1 MIMSRSIFFFFFFQA
16 EDGIRDVAVTGVQT
30 CALPILFLT
39 NNFRGFSLNLAGI
52 NDKSFLTLPVEATP
66 ATTVTLR
73 NLPQARFGSV
83 EQAPWH
89 KIPLY
94 FSLDSFVGAVH
105 RADSV
110 PPTPSYTPIDT
121 PLSVPREEFAPR
133 VTLPVHFGPWFGATA
148 SAAFR
153 ATRYGDS
160 LNAAGVVSGTAIVRN
175 TGEFA
180 VELRPP
186 SFERFFGTKKNKLQR
201 RYKHSIEPAITY
213 RYVTGV
219 NNFADFI
226 RFDSDATLTDT
237 SEVEYGFTQR
247 LYRKDGGDQPQEL
260 ISWRIAQKHYFDPT
274 FGGAMVNAQRN
285 VVQARDS
292 IPPFAFAF
300 GAMNSSPIMTDFKL
314 TPGGP
319 YDLEQK
325 IGRAHV

>member
-1 MIMSRSIFFFFFFQA
+1 MSLLHHFFFFFQA

-30 CALPILFLT
+30 CALPISFGDAINAEVQSALFLT

-121 PLSVPREEFAPR
+121 PLSVPREE
-133 VTLPVHFGPWFGATA
+133 
-148 SAAFR
+148 
-153 ATRYGDS
+153 
-160 LNAAGVVSGTAIVRN
+160 
-175 TGEFA
+175 
-180 VELRPP
+180 
-186 SFERFFGTKKNKLQR
+186 
-201 RYKHSIEPAITY
+201 
-213 RYVTGV
+213 
-219 NNFADFI
+219 
-226 RFDSDATLTDT
+226 
-237 SEVEYGFTQR
+237 
-247 LYRKDGGDQPQEL
+247 
-260 ISWRIAQKHYFDPT
+260 
-274 FGGAMVNAQRN
+274 
-285 VVQARDS
+285 
-292 IPPFAFAF
+292 
-300 GAMNSSPIMTDFKL
+300 
-314 TPGGP
+314 
-319 YDLEQK
+319 